1 MFFVGPIHVYC
12 GVFRRTSD
20 FPVWRFV
27 FSDHIEVESFNT
39 EPCDVRMIDDIVR
52 ARSHVLKWT
61 LSMWI
66 LFFIRT
72 ISAPQLTNSYGWEHW
87 ERWEFPKREIWL
99 FGGKRHKISRFLASR
114 LTFIH
119 PTWNLHSIMSAG
131 HIQIGWKMA
140 EKSKIKMAFLRHS
153 W

>member
-39 EPCDVRMIDDIVR
+39 EPCDVKMIDDIVR
-52 ARSHVLKWT
+52 ARSHALKWT

-66 LFFIRT
+66 LLFYKDHLRT
-72 ISAPQLTNSYGWEHW
+72 TVNKLIWMRTLRTVRISQKGNLVVWWKTSQNL
-87 ERWEFPKREIWL
+87 KV
-99 FGGKRHKISRFLASR
+99 FGIQVNIYTPNLKFTLHHVCRPHPNR
-114 LTFIH
+114 LE
-119 PTWNLHSIMSAG
+119 N
-131 HIQIGWKMA
+131 GWKI
-140 EKSKIKMAFLRHS
+140 ED
-153 W
+153 